1 MDREPRRDADLN
13 KRLTPYFTGVQV
25 AFPDKFDLGTATLF
39 QRRVWETTQ
48 LIPYGET
55 RSYRWV
61 AERMGQPAAARA
73 VGQALAKNPLPIII
87 PCHRVV
93 TNNGKLGGFSGGLE
107 MKRYLLRLE
116 QPNPTTSDVQCQP
129 SPPSTL
135 PPPPVL
141 PAADE
146 AQGSNPS

>member
-1 MDREPRRDADLN
+1 MNGELKRDTDLI
-13 KRLTPYFTGVQV
+13 KRLNPCFSGVQV
-25 AFPDKFDLGTATLF
+25 AFPDELDLGTATLF

-61 AERMGQPAAARA
+61 AEHMGQPTAARA

-93 TNNGKLGGFSGGLE
+93 TNNGKLGGFSGGPK

-116 QPNPTTSDVQCQP
+116 QPNSTTPDVQCQP

-141 PAADE
+141 PAAGE

>member
-1 MDREPRRDADLN
+1 MNGELKRDTDLI
-13 KRLTPYFTGVQV
+13 KRLNPCFSGVQV
-25 AFPDKFDLGTATLF
+25 AFQDELDLGTATLF

-61 AERMGQPAAARA
+61 AEHMGQPTAARA
-73 VGQALAKNPLPIII
+73 VGQALAKNPIPIII

-93 TNNGKLGGFSGGLE
+93 TNNGKLGGFSGGPK

-116 QPNPTTSDVQCQP
+116 QPNSTTPDVQCQP

-135 PPPPVL
+135 PPPL
-141 PAADE
+141 
-146 AQGSNPS
+146 